1 MAVLAQDLRD
11 SVLQAALQGKLT
23 EQLSTDSSVD
33 ELLEKIK
40 KEKEQ
45 LIKAKKI
52 KKENPLP
59 PIEDEDKPFEIPSN
73 WRWVY
78 LGDIFMHN
86 AGKALNSK
94 NTKGTLKEYI
104 TTSNVYEDHFE
115 LDNLKKMYYTNDEI
129 EKYSIKKNDLL
140 VLEGGDVGRTAI
152 WNFDK
157 SYCIQNHIHKLRPYI
172 STINIKLYFY
182 ILNHFKKIGL
192 LKGKGI
198 AIQGLSSNVLHKI
211 LIPLPPI
218 EEQIRIVKR
227 IEELIAK
234 IDEYEKIE
242 NRLEEIK
249 KAFPNDMKDAIL
261 QAAMQGKL
269 TEQLP
274 TDSNVDDLIEQIK
287 KERKKLEDEG
297 KIKKSKSFKTLEFW
311 YNENLPS
318 NWKVCNLENISYILS
333 DKNKQIKQSDILQKG
348 KYPVISQSLNTIE
361 GYCNDSNKVLKN
373 PNIII
378 VFGDHSKTLKYIN
391 FDFVI
396 GADGTK
402 LIVPIKINEKFLYYV
417 LQSNLINLP
426 QKDYGRHFSL
436 LKKYQ
441 IPIPPIE
448 EQQRIVE
455 QLDKL
460 LPLCDDLK

>member
-1 MAVLAQDLRD
+1 MD
-11 SVLQAALQGKLT
+11 
-23 EQLSTDSSVD
+23 
-33 ELLEKIK
+33 
-40 KEKEQ
+40 
-45 LIKAKKI
+45 
-52 KKENPLP
+52 
-59 PIEDEDKPFEIPSN
+59 
-73 WRWVY
+73 
-78 LGDIFMHN
+78 
-86 AGKALNSK
+86 
-94 NTKGTLKEYI
+94 
-104 TTSNVYEDHFE
+104 
-115 LDNLKKMYYTNDEI
+115 
-129 EKYSIKKNDLL
+129 
-140 VLEGGDVGRTAI
+140 
-152 WNFDK
+152 
-157 SYCIQNHIHKLRPYI
+157 
-172 STINIKLYFY
+172 
-182 ILNHFKKIGL
+182 
-192 LKGKGI
+192 
-198 AIQGLSSNVLHKI
+198 
-211 LIPLPPI
+211 
-218 EEQIRIVKR
+218 
-227 IEELIAK
+227 
-234 IDEYEKIE
+234 
-242 NRLEEIK
+242 
-249 KAFPNDMKDAIL
+249 
-261 QAAMQGKL
+261 
-269 TEQLP
+269 
-274 TDSNVDDLIEQIK
+274 
-287 KERKKLEDEG
+287 
-297 KIKKSKSFKTLEFW
+297 FW

-455 QLDKL
+455 TLDRL
-460 LPLCDDLK
+460 LPLSEAL